1 MGVKNLTKLLQRY
14 APDSLKQKII
24 QDYQNKTV
32 VIDGSIFLRKFVYG
46 YRHVCIDNVSYE
58 IPHPHIHGFYKLTLF
73 LKKYNIKPIFIFD
86 GRERIK
92 EKRKE
97 LAKRKISSEKSLQN
111 WNFEKNRKSRVN
123 KWKGVVEKLDNLEET
138 KSQFVTSGVKQVV
151 EKILSSPSNS
161 TEVTKLPS
169 SMKIDGRKKIIASP
183 PIIKTTHGIVQL
195 SLQGMIAVVIH
206 VEKALMLEHNK
217 PKSIDKPIIKEK
229 IVEIKTSIKDIKR
242 KEDEKLKKIVKNEKN
257 PEIKI
262 AVPLINE
269 RMMKKIAN
277 LKDEK
282 NFKDSHPDFEPSKD
296 DIKLKEDMEQIIK
309 KALQDTTQ
317 LATDKGFTKAQREVG
332 VMEHLLID
340 SVLSRNKTS
349 GHLAETF
356 EAESHNLAVTYEK
369 RVIPVTWDMYL
380 ESINFIRTWGIPCIT
395 LNGHEAEAMC
405 ASFVS
410 HGLADATVSE
420 DMDVTIFG
428 DGVLLRQFFQ
438 KNKPILEISPAEA
451 KKSLE
456 LSHDQYIDL
465 CILCGTDF
473 AGTIRNIGPIT
484 AFKLIKK
491 HGSIENILQ
500 NLNSERYLVAPDYID
515 EINAARELFK
525 NPPKVTTDI
534 IQNHLENNV
543 ENVDEFNRLLDN
555 FEIDPTI
562 NESLDYN
569 VIAYG
574 LNSDEYVNK
583 KYLGPDPFSSN
594 NTECTSQVCK

>member
-14 APDSLKQKII
+14 APDSLKPKTI
-24 QDYQNKTV
+24 QDYQNKTL
-32 VIDGSIFLRKFVYG
+32 VIDASIFLRKFVYG

-97 LAKRKISSEKSLQN
+97 LAKRKISSEKLLQK
-111 WNFEKNRKSRVN
+111 WNFEKNRKARVD
-123 KWKGVVEKLDNLEET
+123 KWKVVVEKLDNLEET
-138 KSQFVTSGVKQVV
+138 KSQYVTSGVKQVV
-151 EKILSSPSNS
+151 EKILSLPSTS
-161 TEVTKLPS
+161 TEITTLPS
-169 SMKIDGRKKIIASP
+169 PIKRDGREEIIASP
-183 PIIKTTHGIVQL
+183 AIKTTHDIVQL
-195 SLQGMIAVVIH
+195 SLQGMIALVIH
-206 VEKALMLEHNK
+206 VGKAMKLEHNK
-217 PKSIDKPIIKEK
+217 PKSIDKSIIKEK
-229 IVEIKTSIKDIKR
+229 VVEIKTNIKDIKR
-242 KEDEKLKKIVKNEKN
+242 KDEKLIKVVKEEKI
-257 PEIKI
+257 PEIKL

-269 RMMKKIAN
+269 PMMMKIAN

-282 NFKDSHPDFEPSKD
+282 KFKDSHPDFEPSKD
-296 DIKLKEDMEQIIK
+296 DMKLKEDMEQIIK
-309 KALQDTTQ
+309 KALQDTTK
-317 LATDKGFTKAQREVG
+317 LATDKSFTKAQREVG
-332 VMEHLLID
+332 VVEHLLID
-340 SVLSRNKTS
+340 SVISRNKTS

-356 EAESHNLAVTYEK
+356 EAESHNLTVTYEK

-380 ESINFIRTWGIPCIT
+380 ESINFIRTWGVPCIT

-428 DGVLLRQFFQ
+428 NGVLLRQFFQ

-456 LSHDQYIDL
+456 LSHEQYIDL

-491 HGSIENILQ
+491 HGSIENIVP
-500 NLNSERYLVAPDYID
+500 NLESERYLVAPDYLD

-525 NPPKVTTDI
+525 NPPEVTDMI
-534 IQNHLENNV
+534 RNQLENNV
-543 ENVDEFNRLLDN
+543 ENVDKFNCLLDN
-555 FEIDPTI
+555 YEIDPTI
-562 NESLDYN
+562 SESLDYN
-569 VIAYG
+569 VIAYD
-574 LNSDEYVNK
+574 LNSDEYVNSE
-583 KYLGPDPFSSN
+583 YLGPDPFSSN
-594 NTECTSQVCK
+594 ITEFTAP